1 MAEDARMRLNKFISE
16 SGRCSRREADEWIAA
31 GRVRVNGRPVAVG
44 AVIEDGDEVAV
55 DGERLH
61 PRGGARAKP
70 RVYIALNKPVGI
82 TCTTES
88 DVEGNIVAFVDYP
101 ERIFPIGRLDK
112 DSDGLIL
119 LTNDGDIVNPILR
132 AENRHEKEYIVSINR
147 PVTAE
152 FCARMSRGVDIG
164 GGAITRPCRVQK
176 LSKFVF
182 RIVLTQ
188 GLNRQIRR
196 MCEAHGYWVRALTRV
211 RIVNVQLGH
220 LKPGQ
225 WRKLTAEE
233 VAGLVPKPGEAG
245 QAATRA
251 PATPP
256 GSVRIGPRGARAAGA
271 VPRPPRPPRTAREEA
286 SARAAAGRAGPRA
299 PAKASPARD
308 RRAYAPPKSVQTQPT
323 GPRQPSRSAVSA
335 KSGPRPATA
344 RPTRR
349 PGVRPARPGPR
360 SR

>member
-1 MAEDARMRLNKFISE
+1 MRLNKFLSE
-16 SGRCSRREADEWIAA
+16 SGRGSRREADEWIAA
-31 GRVRVNGRPVAVG
+31 GRVRVNGRPVTVG
-44 AVIEDGDEVAV
+44 AVIEEGDEVAL
-55 DGERLH
+55 DGERVR
-61 PRGGARAKP
+61 PRGGPRAKP

-147 PVTAE
+147 PVTDE

-164 GGAITRPCRVQK
+164 GGSITRPCRVQK

-211 RIVNVQLGH
+211 RIVNVKLGH

-225 WRKLTAEE
+225 WRKLTPEE
-233 VAGLVPKPGEAG
+233 VAGLVPERGKADERPP
-245 QAATRA
+245 RA
-251 PATPP
+251 PSASP
-256 GSVRIGPRGARAAGA
+256 GPARDTSRSPRAAGA
-271 VPRPPRPPRTAREEA
+271 VKRPPRTSREEA
-286 SARAAAGRAGPRA
+286 VVRAAAGRAGPRA
-299 PAKASPARD
+299 QGKSSQAQD
-308 RRAYAPPKSVQTQPT
+308 RRAQAPSKSAPPRKA
-323 GPRQPSRSAVSA
+323 GPRPPSRS
-335 KSGPRPATA
+335 KSSPRPDA
-344 RPTRR
+344 RPAGAKPPRR
-349 PGVRPARPGPR
+349 SSARPPRPGPR

>member
-1 MAEDARMRLNKFISE
+1 MRLNKFLSE
-16 SGRCSRREADEWIAA
+16 SGRGSRREADEWIAA
-31 GRVRVNGRPVAVG
+31 GRVRVNGRPVTVG
-44 AVIEDGDEVAV
+44 AVIEEGDEVAL
-55 DGERLH
+55 DGERVH
-61 PRGGARAKP
+61 PRGGPRAKP

-112 DSDGLIL
+112 DSSGLIL

-147 PVTAE
+147 PVTDE
-152 FCARMSRGVDIG
+152 FCKRMSRGVDIG
-164 GGAITRPCRVQK
+164 GAITHPCRVQK

-225 WRKLTAEE
+225 WRKLTPEE
-233 VAGLVPKPGEAG
+233 VAGLVPKRGEVADRP
-245 QAATRA
+245 ARA
-251 PATPP
+251 PSA
-256 GSVRIGPRGARAAGA
+256 SAGPARPALRGARPAARVA
-271 VPRPPRPPRTAREEA
+271 RLPRTSREEA
-286 SARAAAGRAGPRA
+286 SARARAGRAGPRA
-299 PAKASPARD
+299 PAKSPPAQD
-308 RRAYAPPKSVQTQPT
+308 RRARPASKSAPLRK
-323 GPRQPSRSAVSA
+323 A
-335 KSGPRPATA
+335 GPRPPAGAAPSPRPGA
-344 RPTRR
+344 RPSAAR
-349 PGVRPARPGPR
+349 PPRPAGARPVRPGPR

>member
-1 MAEDARMRLNKFISE
+1 MRLNKFLSE
-16 SGRCSRREADEWIAA
+16 SGRGSRREADEWIAA

-44 AVIEDGDEVAV
+44 AVIEEGDEVAL
-55 DGERLH
+55 DGERVH
-61 PRGGARAKP
+61 PRGGPRAKP

-147 PVTAE
+147 PVTDE
-152 FCARMSRGVDIG
+152 FCKRMARGVDIG
-164 GGAITRPCRVQK
+164 GAITHPCRVQK
-176 LSKFVF
+176 LSKYTF

-211 RIVNVQLGH
+211 RIVNVKLGH

-225 WRKLTAEE
+225 WRKLTPEE
-233 VAGLVPKPGEAG
+233 VAGLVP
-245 QAATRA
+245 R
-251 PATPP
+251 
-256 GSVRIGPRGARAAGA
+256 RGAVDERPARVPSAAPGPARVRTGNPRPAGA
-271 VPRPPRPPRTAREEA
+271 VPRPPRTSRAEA
-286 SARAAAGRAGPRA
+286 SARNAAGRAGPRA
-299 PAKASPARD
+299 PAKASQAPD
-308 RRAYAPPKSVQTQPT
+308 RRARPPSKSAPPRKAGARP
-323 GPRQPSRSAVSA
+323 PSGSNPS
-335 KSGPRPATA
+335 SRPGARPSTA
-344 RPTRR
+344 RPPRR
-349 PGVRPARPGPR
+349 AGARPARPGPR